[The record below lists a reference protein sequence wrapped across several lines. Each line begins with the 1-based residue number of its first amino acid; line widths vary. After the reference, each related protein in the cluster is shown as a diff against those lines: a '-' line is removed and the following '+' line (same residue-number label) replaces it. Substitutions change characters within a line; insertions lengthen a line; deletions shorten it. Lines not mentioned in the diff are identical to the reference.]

1 MSQSGSQPQEEAQP
15 CNAQVSRVKVALDCL
30 EILHII
36 GEWILVEE
44 WITRRETAK
53 VSHSDFQPKTMANC
67 ILVSKFWCEVLT
79 PLLWS
84 VRESRW
90 MMHVPKELFTKYSQH
105 VRIFDYATSAV
116 LAPPMHTRLR
126 RLTVESW
133 DPHRHNGT
141 TMHLIG
147 ANMNLAS
154 LALSNVVLF
163 KRDKDK
169 DVGRKSLSPTN
180 PLGHLKSTLLE
191 LSLKE
196 MRFEEKEFYYILR
209 DVAEGNL
216 RMLSL
221 GWIYGSL
228 DLQDLVFESLT
239 RLHLRLIE
247 NMTFDLFE
255 IIGRSPHL
263 VHFELHDGID
273 FFGWYDGDSPPLA
286 LKRLGQFLCGAQPV
300 IQWNSD
306 PSCRQR
312 TRPQLATLRLFVHH
326 IRTQAWSLAE
336 GVNSFEYLELIRAC
350 SNIYNRFKQTGYLG
364 CLRDL
369 DITLRNLDDDAREA
383 IEMHK
388 ESLEVLKISISLQ
401 YTADRKQLSSTARHG
416 QVLLKILESC
426 RRLRELDYSTP
437 FKDADIKAMVEV
449 FIWGHTQQTPA
460 VAAGQLPELSWD
472 SPNLGSLRMYSTAP
486 PALRKLEEGRLFLAD
501 GSNGHGHGPSKWWMP
516 PFEWDPKVQ
525 DGTNF
530 LIDAFGTGG
539 GRELIEKFLRH
550 VSPSRE
556 LKNLQLAQLKLVP
569 A

>member
-1 MSQSGSQPQEEAQP
+1 
-15 CNAQVSRVKVALDCL
+15 
-30 EILHII
+30 
-36 GEWILVEE
+36 
-44 WITRRETAK
+44 
-53 VSHSDFQPKTMANC
+53 
-67 ILVSKFWCEVLT
+67 
-79 PLLWS
+79 
-84 VRESRW
+84 
-90 MMHVPKELFTKYSQH
+90 
-105 VRIFDYATSAV
+105 
-116 LAPPMHTRLR
+116 
-126 RLTVESW
+126 
-133 DPHRHNGT
+133 
-141 TMHLIG
+141 MHLIG

-273 FFGWYDGDSPPLA
+273 FFG
-286 LKRLGQFLCGAQPV
+286 C
-300 IQWNSD
+300 
-306 PSCRQR
+306 
-312 TRPQLATLRLFVHH
+312 
-326 IRTQAWSLAE
+326 LAE